1 MAQICRFFSEPDNEN
16 GFLSNSFMKSFTLNI
31 DGNVIEFSSVKQAKE
46 YGKAYL
52 FQDYDI
58 IPEIIATNNP
68 NNLKELGRRVKNF
81 NENIWKQHRYDIVY
95 QAVKA
100 KFFQNTEL
108 RVLLQNT
115 HNDILAY
122 ASQSDK
128 IWGIGLLQNDV
139 MAQNPENWNGLNL
152 LGKILERVREQL

>member
-1 MAQICRFFSEPDNEN
+1 MAQNCRFFSDPDNEN
-16 GFLSNSFMKSFTLNI
+16 GFLSNNFMKSFTLNG
-31 DGNVIEFSSVKQAKE
+31 DVIEFSSVKQAKE
-46 YGKAYL
+46 YSKARL

-58 IPEIIATNNP
+58 IPEIIATYNP
-68 NNLKELGRRVKNF
+68 NNLKELGRRIKNF

-115 HNDILAY
+115 HNDILVY
-122 ASQSDK
+122 ASPLDK

-139 MAQNPENWNGLNL
+139 MVQNPENWNGLNL

>member
-1 MAQICRFFSEPDNEN
+1 MAQNCRFFSEPDNEN
-16 GFLSNSFMKSFTLNI
+16 GFLSNCFMKSFTLNI
-31 DGNVIEFSSVKQAKE
+31 KGDVIEFSSVKQAKE
-46 YGKAYL
+46 YGKACL
-52 FQDYDI
+52 FEDYDI

-115 HNDILAY
+115 HNDILVY

-139 MAQNPENWNGLNL
+139 MVQNPENWNGLNL

>member
-1 MAQICRFFSEPDNEN
+1 
-16 GFLSNSFMKSFTLNI
+16 MKSFTLNI
-31 DGNVIEFSSVKQAKE
+31 DGDVIEFSNVEQAKV
-46 YGKAYL
+46 YGKAHL

-81 NENIWKQHRYDIVY
+81 NETIWKQHRYDIVY

-115 HNDILAY
+115 HNDILVY
-122 ASQSDK
+122 ASPSDK
-128 IWGIGLLQNDV
+128 IWGIGLLQYDV
-139 MAQNPENWNGLNL
+139 IAQNPENWNGLNL